1 MKDIFVP
8 EYSTKVIR
16 ILEEEDID
24 AIIPGEVVDWTT
36 ISYIRDAV
44 QLGKVKAVFN
54 VGHFNI
60 EELGMK
66 YAAEWISELIDNK
79 VSVKYIPTGDIYS
92 FH

>member
-44 QLGKVKAVFN
+44 QLGKV
-54 VGHFNI
+54 
-60 EELGMK
+60 
-66 YAAEWISELIDNK
+66 
-79 VSVKYIPTGDIYS
+79 
-92 FH
+92 